1 MIDYL
6 KNRRK
11 KYETKF
17 DSWINNKSKPSFL
30 DEFTMDEEHGL
41 LYKVGKPIKESGNK
55 KELKQSVGTP
65 KNEFYLHSIEKENP
79 VLVGA
84 RYYKYS

>member
-17 DSWINNKSKPSFL
+17 NSWMNNKSKPSFL
-30 DEFTMDEEHGL
+30 DEFTFVMGIINL
-41 LYKVGKPIKESGNK
+41 G
-55 KELKQSVGTP
+55 
-65 KNEFYLHSIEKENP
+65 
-79 VLVGA
+79 
-84 RYYKYS
+84 

>member
-17 DSWINNKSKPSFL
+17 DGWMNNKSKPSFL
-30 DEFTMDEEHGL
+30 DEFTMNEEHGL

-55 KELKQSVGTP
+55 KELKQIKKDILGISN
-65 KNEFYLHSIEKENP
+65 KSYINKYL
-79 VLVGA
+79 
-84 RYYKYS
+84 

>member
-17 DSWINNKSKPSFL
+17 NSWMNNKSKPSFL
-30 DEFTMDEEHGL
+30 DQLTMNEEHGL

-55 KELKQSVGTP
+55 K
-65 KNEFYLHSIEKENP
+65 N
-79 VLVGA
+79 
-84 RYYKYS
+84 